1 MMDSPSFEEMA
12 RDYGFDSNDLHNPGF
27 DDSGVGL
34 SQQMDEYAYGNQ
46 GIYYGDIGD
55 FLLWLN

>member
-12 RDYGFDSNDLHNPGF
+12 RDYGFDSNDFHNPGF

-34 SQQMDEYAYGNQ
+34 SQQIDEYACGNQ
-46 GIYYGDIGD
+46 GIYYDDIGN
-55 FLLWLN
+55 FSLWLN